1 MDGPIPLGKAA
12 LQCNCRIR
20 RTGEMIA
27 TEGLMF
33 EVGVIMLIAFIG
45 AAMASKAKQSV
56 ILGYILA
63 GMLIGPYISVE
74 LFGWTYNGLVRD
86 TAFIEML
93 SVLGLTLLM
102 FFVGLGFSMTKLKR
116 TKAPAIIL
124 ALMDVGLGMFL
135 GILIGYSLGWPVVD
149 TVFLA
154 GVISMSSVAITG
166 KALEE
171 MERVSSPETQYLLGT
186 VIVESFLSMV
196 LLTIAGGLMF
206 KSDAGGMNMTR
217 LIVGIVAF
225 YLFFIFL
232 ALVVVPHVVKYFESI
247 RSNEL
252 FVLFA
257 LGLVFLSA
265 ALAEVAGVPAII
277 GAFFLGMVFAETR
290 LAQRIEDRI
299 TPFRDA
305 LVAVFFITF
314 GMLID
319 LSMLY
324 TIVPILLIAVPVTL
338 FYELIVLSSV
348 SYMLGF
354 TSKAAMFIGA
364 AMTGR
369 SSEAIMYASVGSNSP
384 VITKGAELNPF
395 AGAFCFIMSMLAPPL
410 MKHSNKLTRILSR
423 MAPRSLRYGGALI
436 NRTMGKVILPSTIR
450 LFERTRRME
459 ALVIIY
465 FIDLVCIMVLPFPY
479 NVLAFV
485 IGGLIVTVI
494 YSTLESDMCSIVRTV
509 NYENL
514 GVVTRDPGHISRFI
528 SGFVSLSL
536 VTILSLAT
544 LFQFWWASSVMVLV
558 IYLIIVMGM
567 ARSIHRL
574 SRTPSFNMTASPIRR
589 RAHRK
594 KQRPFQPDFRAP
606 APAPDPG
613 WDIDTSSP
621 PSVHAP
627 PVDLAD
633 RSWDEKAW
641 GPASEE
647 EPVPP
652 SKRRKA
658 KVPEAV
664 GVQHEESDEDK
675 WNRL

>member
-1 MDGPIPLGKAA
+1 
-12 LQCNCRIR
+12 
-20 RTGEMIA
+20 MIA
-27 TEGLMF
+27 TDGLMF
-33 EVGVIMLIAFIG
+33 EVGIIMLIAFIG
-45 AAMASKAKQSV
+45 AAVASKAKQSV

-74 LFGWTYNGLVRD
+74 LFGYTYGGLVHD
-86 TAFIEML
+86 TDFIEML
-93 SVLGLTLLM
+93 SSMGLTLLM
-102 FFVGLGFSMTKLKR
+102 FFVGLGFSMTKLKKTR
-116 TKAPAIIL
+116 APAIIL

-171 MERVSSPETQYLLGT
+171 MERTSSPETEYLLGT

-206 KSDAGGMNMTR
+206 KSDADNMNMTR
-217 LIVGIVAF
+217 LIVGILSF
-225 YLFFIFL
+225 YVFFIFL
-232 ALVVVPHVVKYFESI
+232 AIVVVPRVVKYFESI
-247 RSNEL
+247 KSNEL

-290 LAQRIEDRI
+290 LAERIEDRI

-314 GMLID
+314 GMMID

-324 TIVPILLIAVPVTL
+324 AIVPILLIAVPVTL

-348 SYMLGF
+348 SYLLGF
-354 TSKAAMFIGA
+354 TSKAATFIGT

-369 SSEAIMYASVGSNSP
+369 SSEAIMYASVGSASP

-395 AGAFCFIMSMLAPPL
+395 AGAYCFIMSMLAPPL
-410 MKHSNKLTRILSR
+410 MKHSGKLTR
-423 MAPRSLRYGGALI
+423 SLTSITPKFLMYGGSLV
-436 NRTMGKVILPSTIR
+436 NRTMSKIILPSTIK
-450 LFERTRRME
+450 LFERTRRLE

-465 FIDLVCIMVLPFPY
+465 FVDLVSIMVLPFPY
-479 NVLAFV
+479 DIIAFV
-485 IGGLIVTVI
+485 VGGLIVTVI
-494 YSTLESDMCSIVRTV
+494 YGTLESDMYSIVRTV
-509 NYENL
+509 NYDNL

-536 VTILSLAT
+536 VTILSLAA
-544 LFQFWWASSVMVLV
+544 LFAIWWASSIMVLV
-558 IYLIIVMGM
+558 VYFVIVMSM
-567 ARSIHRL
+567 SRSVYQVT
-574 SRTPSFNMTASPIRR
+574 RTPAFNITAKPVKRRALRKKQKPFQPSFN
-589 RAHRK
+589 
-594 KQRPFQPDFRAP
+594 AP
-606 APAPDPG
+606 EPRPDPG
-613 WDIDTSSP
+613 WDFDATVPEP
-621 PSVHAP
+621 PAPAPIRGTDPGWDLGPPGFETDEESRQTYGPAKKRKAKETVHAP
-627 PVDLAD
+627 
-633 RSWDEKAW
+633 
-641 GPASEE
+641 ASAE
-647 EPVPP
+647 
-652 SKRRKA
+652 
-658 KVPEAV
+658 
-664 GVQHEESDEDK
+664 GDGDQDK
-675 WNRL
+675 WGRL